1 MRDAFSGL
9 HPAVGFAYFAAVI
22 VFTMIYMHPWLLL
35 ISLLASASYVCILKG
50 VRSFLKTLAY
60 LIPFLLLMSVFNA
73 LFNHAGVT
81 PLFYLKNGNA
91 ITREAL
97 VYGFFASAMFA
108 SVILWFS
115 CFNEIMTSDKLLFL
129 FGRLSPSVSLLLS
142 MSLRLVPRF
151 GDKIRSIAAS
161 RAQIGLGSSEGSFIH
176 RLKCSARILSVAVSW
191 ALEGS
196 IISADSM
203 KSRGYGAAR
212 RTSFSVYCFDSRD
225 GAALT
230 AGLIL
235 CTAVIFAVASGSI
248 YARFYPSVILSG
260 GSAVSILG
268 TAAFAALCFA
278 PHLFDLKEAYVWRHS
293 VSAI

>member
-9 HPAVGFAYFAAVI
+9 HPVVGFAYFAAVL
-22 VFTMIYMHPWLLL
+22 VFTMLYMHPWLLA
-35 ISLLASASYVCILKG
+35 ISLLASASYVCVLKG
-50 VRSFLKTLAY
+50 GRCFLKTLAY
-60 LIPFLLLMSVFNA
+60 IVPFMLLMSVFNA

-81 PLFYLKNGNA
+81 PLFYLSNGNA
-91 ITREAL
+91 VTREAL

-108 SVILWFS
+108 SVILWFA

-129 FGRLSPSVSLLLS
+129 FGRLSPAVSLLLS

-151 GDKIRSIAAS
+151 GEKIRSIAAS
-161 RAQIGLGSSEGSFIH
+161 RAQIGLGNSHGSFIH

-196 IISADSM
+196 ITAADSM

-212 RTSFSVYCFDSRD
+212 RTSFSVYRFDLRD
-225 GAALT
+225 GVTL
-230 AGLIL
+230 
-235 CTAVIFAVASGSI
+235 AVSLVMCAVVIASVVSGGI
-248 YARFYPSVILSG
+248 YARFYPSIILSG
-260 GSAVSILG
+260 SGMASALG
-268 TAAFAALCFA
+268 MAAFAVLCFI